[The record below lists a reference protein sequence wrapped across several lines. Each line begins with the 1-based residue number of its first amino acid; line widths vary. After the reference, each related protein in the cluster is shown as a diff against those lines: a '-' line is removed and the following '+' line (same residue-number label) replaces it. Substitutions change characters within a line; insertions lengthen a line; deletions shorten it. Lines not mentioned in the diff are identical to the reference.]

1 MFGGLLRF
9 PGGAGSLWLGAW
21 YGCTVPSIVIAL
33 AASTIRVVPC
43 HTLHSQHARTDD
55 HIMRQISGDK
65 KMHPKAV
72 ADVSYNN
79 VEVDNSKT
87 FEKNGDV
94 QFKQNPSARNSH
106 VAECP

>member
-1 MFGGLLRF
+1 M
-9 PGGAGSLWLGAW
+9 
-21 YGCTVPSIVIAL
+21 Y
-33 AASTIRVVPC
+33 
-43 HTLHSQHARTDD
+43 
-55 HIMRQISGDK
+55 
-65 KMHPKAV
+65 PKAV